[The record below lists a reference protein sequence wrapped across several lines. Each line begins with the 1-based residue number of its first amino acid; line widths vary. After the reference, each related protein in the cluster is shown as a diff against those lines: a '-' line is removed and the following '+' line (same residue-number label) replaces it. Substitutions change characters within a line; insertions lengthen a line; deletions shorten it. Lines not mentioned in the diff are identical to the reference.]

1 MHCRL
6 VCKTCMNRTH
16 RPGRSAKNAFLNPVT
31 CELSYNFHSRSFAHV
46 LKIRSEIQFSSP
58 FMSCLNVVF
67 LSVAVTADR
76 GRLLVF
82 QIDNSLFFL
91 KHGVKI
97 KFSSVTLFQYDYK
110 A

>member
-1 MHCRL
+1 
-6 VCKTCMNRTH
+6 
-16 RPGRSAKNAFLNPVT
+16 
-31 CELSYNFHSRSFAHV
+31 
-46 LKIRSEIQFSSP
+46 
-58 FMSCLNVVF
+58 MSCLNVVF